1 MTEQRVPA
9 WKRLGLSLTN
19 AKDTAPLPA
28 SPATSTKRTRD
39 DADTPKGSK
48 KQRLDQTQ
56 NGAHVSSPAQKQLQ
70 SSSVAP
76 ISSPMP
82 SRLYAF
88 LLFLSFQISLFDE
101 PHCSDELCLG
111 LTHIYV
117 PFTSANSTYRRAS
130 PEKSILATPNSKQ
143 GHRKSVVFS
152 NDTKKQDGDSAQ
164 TYFQAWANDEL
175 EYYAQKAAAYDA
187 AEAAKAAEKNKIEE
201 PTKPVSTQPEVAQ
214 EADLTSKTVTKENKS
229 LAKEEKKKAKK
240 EKKEKKK
247 EDQATEAGEKTTN
260 KDDAPQI
267 TSNAEAPAVK
277 KVKVRTP
284 KDNTNKPVPDYVRY
298 LEQYH
303 NDRPSWKFN
312 KSKQNDLL
320 KNIWNTYR
328 VPPSCNEALVAYL
341 DGLQGAAA
349 RQRLRQAAQ
358 SATIDIVSFI
368 RSEIPE
374 VKDEPMETAE
384 ARKAAYDTALERQKE
399 ILRKNGIDPEPE
411 KTKIIQEQKDYDE
424 RVQVVWNTM
433 NKGEPQPIARAAPAI
448 KEEPKVETA
457 RAMRKK
463 RKSRTDVSSSESSD
477 SSSSDSSDND
487 SDSDESS
494 SSDDDSS
501 SDEEPAAKKAKI
513 AKIEAQL
520 ADARI
525 AKLKAKLAKAKASKA
540 KSTKSKKAK
549 VESSS
554 SESESSDSESGSSS
568 SSDDSSESE
577 SSSEDSSSDSDSD

>member
-28 SPATSTKRTRD
+28 SPATSTKRSRD

-48 KQRLDQTQ
+48 KQRLDQSQ
-56 NGAHVSSPAQKQLQ
+56 NGANISSPAQKQLQ
-70 SSSVAP
+70 SS
-76 ISSPMP
+76 
-82 SRLYAF
+82 
-88 LLFLSFQISLFDE
+88 
-101 PHCSDELCLG
+101 
-111 LTHIYV
+111 
-117 PFTSANSTYRRAS
+117 RAS

-175 EYYAQKAAAYDA
+175 DYYAQKAAAYDA

-201 PTKPVSTQPEVAQ
+201 STKSVPTQPEVTQ
-214 EADLTSKTVTKENKS
+214 EADLTSKTANKESNNA
-229 LAKEEKKKAKK
+229 AKEEKKKAKK
-240 EKKEKKK
+240 EKKDKQKDQTK
-247 EDQATEAGEKTTN
+247 EADEETTN
-260 KDDAPQI
+260 KDDTPQT
-267 TSNAEAPAVK
+267 TSETETPAVK

-284 KDNTNKPVPDYVRY
+284 KDNTNKPVPDYVHY

-320 KNIWNTYR
+320 KNIWNIYR
-328 VPPSCNEALVAYL
+328 VPPSCNEALVEYL

-358 SATIDIVSFI
+358 SANIDIVSFI

-374 VKDEPMETAE
+374 VKDEPMETPE

-433 NKGEPQPIARAAPAI
+433 NKGGPQPLTRAAPAV

-457 RAMRKK
+457 RSVRKK

-477 SSSSDSSDND
+477 SSSSDSDSGDSSDSNSD
-487 SDSDESS
+487 SDSDGSS
-494 SSDDDSS
+494 SSDSE
-501 SDEEPAAKKAKI
+501 DEKPAAKKAKI
-513 AKIEAQL
+513 AKLKAEI
-520 ADARI
+520 ADAKI
-525 AKLKAKLAKAKASKA
+525 AKLEAELAKAKAKATKVKNPKGTKA
-540 KSTKSKKAK
+540 KTTKGKKAK
-549 VESSS
+549 AESSS
-554 SESESSDSESGSSS
+554 SDSESSDSDSGSSA
-568 SSDDSSESE
+568 SSDDSSESK

>member
-19 AKDTAPLPA
+19 AKDTAPPPA
-28 SPATSTKRTRD
+28 SPATSTKRSRD

-48 KQRLDQTQ
+48 KQRLDQSQ
-56 NGAHVSSPAQKQLQ
+56 NGANVSSPAQKQLQ

-82 SRLYAF
+82 SRL
-88 LLFLSFQISLFDE
+88 
-101 PHCSDELCLG
+101 
-111 LTHIYV
+111 
-117 PFTSANSTYRRAS
+117 RAS

-164 TYFQAWANDEL
+164 TYFQAWVNDEL

-201 PTKPVSTQPEVAQ
+201 STNSTSTQPEVTQ
-214 EADLTSKTVTKENKS
+214 EADLTSTTANKEDES
-229 LAKEEKKKAKK
+229 VVKEEKKKAKK
-240 EKKEKKK
+240 EKKEKQEKK
-247 EDQATEAGEKTTN
+247 EDQSATN
-260 KDDAPQI
+260 KDDTPQT
-267 TSNAEAPAVK
+267 TSETETPAVK

-320 KNIWNTYR
+320 KNIWNIYH
-328 VPPSCNEALVAYL
+328 VPPSCNEALVEYL

-358 SATIDIVSFI
+358 SANIDIVSFI

-411 KTKIIQEQKDYDE
+411 KTKVIQEQKDYDE

-433 NKGEPQPIARAAPAI
+433 NKGEPQPVARATPAV

-463 RKSRTDVSSSESSD
+463 RKSRTDVSSSESSVSSSSD
-477 SSSSDSSDND
+477 SSSSDSDS
-487 SDSDESS
+487 SDSESDS
-494 SSDDDSS
+494 DDSS
-501 SDEEPAAKKAKI
+501 SSESDSDDEKPAKKKAKI
-513 AKIEAQL
+513 AKLEAEL
-520 ADARI
+520 RDAKI
-525 AKLKAKLAKAKASKA
+525 AKLEAELAKAKAKAKAKATKAKSPKSTKA
-540 KSTKSKKAK
+540 KSTKGKKK
-549 VESSS
+549 TESSS
-554 SESESSDSESGSSS
+554 SESESSDSDSGSSS

-577 SSSEDSSSDSDSD
+577 SESSSGDSSSDSDSD

>member
-28 SPATSTKRTRD
+28 SPATSTKRSRD

-48 KQRLDQTQ
+48 KQRLDQSQ
-56 NGAHVSSPAQKQLQ
+56 NGANVSSPAQKQLQ
-70 SSSVAP
+70 SS
-76 ISSPMP
+76 
-82 SRLYAF
+82 
-88 LLFLSFQISLFDE
+88 
-101 PHCSDELCLG
+101 
-111 LTHIYV
+111 
-117 PFTSANSTYRRAS
+117 RAS

-175 EYYAQKAAAYDA
+175 DYYAQKAAAYDA

-201 PTKPVSTQPEVAQ
+201 STKSVPTQPEVTQ
-214 EADLTSKTVTKENKS
+214 EADLTSKTANKESNNA
-229 LAKEEKKKAKK
+229 AKEEKKKAKK
-240 EKKEKKK
+240 EKKDKQKDQTK
-247 EDQATEAGEKTTN
+247 EADEETTN
-260 KDDAPQI
+260 KDDTPQT
-267 TSNAEAPAVK
+267 TSETETPAVK

-284 KDNTNKPVPDYVRY
+284 KDNTNKPVPDYVHY

-320 KNIWNTYR
+320 KNIWNIYR
-328 VPPSCNEALVAYL
+328 VPPSCNEALVEYL

-358 SATIDIVSFI
+358 SANIDIVSFI

-374 VKDEPMETAE
+374 VKDEPMETPE

-433 NKGEPQPIARAAPAI
+433 NKGGPQPLTRAAPAV

-457 RAMRKK
+457 RSVRKK
-463 RKSRTDVSSSESSD
+463 RKSRTDISSSESSD
-477 SSSSDSSDND
+477 SSSSDSD
-487 SDSDESS
+487 SDSDDSSDSDSDSDSKGSS
-494 SSDDDSS
+494 SSDSE
-501 SDEEPAAKKAKI
+501 DEKPAAKKAKI
-513 AKIEAQL
+513 AKLKAEI
-520 ADARI
+520 ADAKI
-525 AKLKAKLAKAKASKA
+525 AKLEAELAKAKAKATKVKNPKGTKA
-540 KSTKSKKAK
+540 KTTKGKKAK
-549 VESSS
+549 AESSS
-554 SESESSDSESGSSS
+554 SDSESSDSDSGSSA
-568 SSDDSSESE
+568 SSDDSSESK

>member
-1 MTEQRVPA
+1 M
-9 WKRLGLSLTN
+9 
-19 AKDTAPLPA
+19 
-28 SPATSTKRTRD
+28 
-39 DADTPKGSK
+39 
-48 KQRLDQTQ
+48 
-56 NGAHVSSPAQKQLQ
+56 
-70 SSSVAP
+70 
-76 ISSPMP
+76 
-82 SRLYAF
+82 
-88 LLFLSFQISLFDE
+88 
-101 PHCSDELCLG
+101 
-111 LTHIYV
+111 
-117 PFTSANSTYRRAS
+117 
-130 PEKSILATPNSKQ
+130 
-143 GHRKSVVFS
+143 S
-152 NDTKKQDGDSAQ
+152 N
-164 TYFQAWANDEL
+164 
-175 EYYAQKAAAYDA
+175 
-187 AEAAKAAEKNKIEE
+187 
-201 PTKPVSTQPEVAQ
+201 QPEVAQ
-214 EADLTSKTVTKENKS
+214 EADLTSKTATKENKS
-229 LAKEEKKKAKK
+229 PAKEEKKKAKK

-247 EDQATEAGEKTTN
+247 EDQATEADEKTTN
-260 KDDAPQI
+260 KDDAPQT
-267 TSNAEAPAVK
+267 TSDPETPAVK

-328 VPPSCNEALVAYL
+328 VPPSCNEALVEYL

-384 ARKAAYDTALERQKE
+384 ARKAAYDIALERQKE

-433 NKGEPQPIARAAPAI
+433 NKDEPQPIARAAPAV

-477 SSSSDSSDND
+477 SSSSDSSDSD
-487 SDSDESS
+487 SDSDDSS
-494 SSDDDSS
+494 SSDDDS

-513 AKIEAQL
+513 AKLEAQL

-540 KSTKSKKAK
+540 KSTKGKKAK
-549 VESSS
+549 AESSS

-568 SSDDSSESE
+568 SDNSSESESESE

>member
-28 SPATSTKRTRD
+28 SPATSTKRSRD

-56 NGAHVSSPAQKQLQ
+56 NGANVSSPAQKQLQ

-76 ISSPMP
+76 VSSPMP
-82 SRLYAF
+82 SRL
-88 LLFLSFQISLFDE
+88 
-101 PHCSDELCLG
+101 
-111 LTHIYV
+111 
-117 PFTSANSTYRRAS
+117 RAS

-175 EYYAQKAAAYDA
+175 DYYAQKAAAYDA

-201 PTKPVSTQPEVAQ
+201 STKSVSIQPEVTQ
-214 EADLTSKTVTKENKS
+214 KADLTSKTANKESKS
-229 LAKEEKKKAKK
+229 AAKEENKKAKK
-240 EKKEKKK
+240 EKKEKEK
-247 EDQATEAGEKTTN
+247 EDQATEADEETTN
-260 KDDAPQI
+260 KDDTPQT
-267 TSNAEAPAVK
+267 TSETETAAVK

-320 KNIWNTYR
+320 KNIWNIYR
-328 VPPSCNEALVAYL
+328 VPPSCNEALVEYL

-358 SATIDIVSFI
+358 SANIDIVSFI

-374 VKDEPMETAE
+374 VKDEPMETVE
-384 ARKAAYDTALERQKE
+384 ARKAAYDSALERQKE

-424 RVQVVWNTM
+424 RVQVVWNIM
-433 NKGEPQPIARAAPAI
+433 NKGEPQPLARAAPVF

-457 RAMRKK
+457 RSMRKK

-477 SSSSDSSDND
+477 SSSSDSD
-487 SDSDESS
+487 SDSDDSS
-494 SSDDDSS
+494 SSDSES
-501 SDEEPAAKKAKI
+501 EDEKPAAKKAKI
-513 AKIEAQL
+513 AKLEAEL

-525 AKLKAKLAKAKASKA
+525 AKLEAELAKAKAEATKVKNPKGTKA
-540 KSTKSKKAK
+540 KTTKGKKTKA
-549 VESSS
+549 ESSS
-554 SESESSDSESGSSS
+554 SESESSDSESDSSS

>member
-28 SPATSTKRTRD
+28 SPATSTKRSRD

-56 NGAHVSSPAQKQLQ
+56 NGANVSSPAPKQLQ

-82 SRLYAF
+82 SRL
-88 LLFLSFQISLFDE
+88 
-101 PHCSDELCLG
+101 
-111 LTHIYV
+111 
-117 PFTSANSTYRRAS
+117 RAS

-175 EYYAQKAAAYDA
+175 DYYAQKAAAYDA

-201 PTKPVSTQPEVAQ
+201 STKSVSIQPEATQ
-214 EADLTSKTVTKENKS
+214 EADLTSKTANKESKS
-229 LAKEEKKKAKK
+229 AAKEEKKKAKK

-247 EDQATEAGEKTTN
+247 EDQATEADEETTN
-260 KDDAPQI
+260 KDDTPQT
-267 TSNAEAPAVK
+267 TSETETTAVK

-320 KNIWNTYR
+320 KNIWNIYR
-328 VPPSCNEALVAYL
+328 VPPSCN
-341 DGLQGAAA
+341 
-349 RQRLRQAAQ
+349 
-358 SATIDIVSFI
+358 
-368 RSEIPE
+368 
-374 VKDEPMETAE
+374 
-384 ARKAAYDTALERQKE
+384 
-399 ILRKNGIDPEPE
+399 
-411 KTKIIQEQKDYDE
+411 
-424 RVQVVWNTM
+424 
-433 NKGEPQPIARAAPAI
+433 
-448 KEEPKVETA
+448 
-457 RAMRKK
+457 
-463 RKSRTDVSSSESSD
+463 
-477 SSSSDSSDND
+477 
-487 SDSDESS
+487 
-494 SSDDDSS
+494 
-501 SDEEPAAKKAKI
+501 
-513 AKIEAQL
+513 
-520 ADARI
+520 
-525 AKLKAKLAKAKASKA
+525 
-540 KSTKSKKAK
+540 
-549 VESSS
+549 
-554 SESESSDSESGSSS
+554 
-568 SSDDSSESE
+568 
-577 SSSEDSSSDSDSD
+577 

>member
-28 SPATSTKRTRD
+28 SPATSTKRSRD

-56 NGAHVSSPAQKQLQ
+56 NGANVSSPAQKQLQ
-70 SSSVAP
+70 
-76 ISSPMP
+76 P
-82 SRLYAF
+82 S
-88 LLFLSFQISLFDE
+88 
-101 PHCSDELCLG
+101 
-111 LTHIYV
+111 
-117 PFTSANSTYRRAS
+117 RAS

-175 EYYAQKAAAYDA
+175 DYYAQKAAAYDA

-201 PTKPVSTQPEVAQ
+201 STKSVSIQPEVTQ
-214 EADLTSKTVTKENKS
+214 EADLTSNTANKENKS
-229 LAKEEKKKAKK
+229 VAKEGKKKAKK
-240 EKKEKKK
+240 EKKEKQ
-247 EDQATEAGEKTTN
+247 EDQTKEADEETTN
-260 KDDAPQI
+260 KDDAPET
-267 TSNAEAPAVK
+267 TSEPGTSAVK

-284 KDNTNKPVPDYVRY
+284 KDNINKPVPDYVRY

-320 KNIWNTYR
+320 KNIWNIYR
-328 VPPSCNEALVAYL
+328 VPPSCNEALVEYL

-358 SATIDIVSFI
+358 SANIDIVSFI

-399 ILRKNGIDPEPE
+399 ILRRNGIDPEPE

-433 NKGEPQPIARAAPAI
+433 NKGEPQPLTRAAPAV

-457 RAMRKK
+457 RSMRKK

-477 SSSSDSSDND
+477 SSSSDSGD
-487 SDSDESS
+487 
-494 SSDDDSS
+494 SSDDDSDSDDSSS
-501 SDEEPAAKKAKI
+501 SDSDSEDEKPAAKKAKI
-513 AKIEAQL
+513 AKLEAEL

-525 AKLKAKLAKAKASKA
+525 AKLEAELAKAKAEATKVKNPKSTKA
-540 KSTKSKKAK
+540 KSTKGKKTKAK
-549 VESSS
+549 SSS

>member
-1 MTEQRVPA
+1 MTDQRVPA

-28 SPATSTKRTRD
+28 SPATSTKRSRD
-39 DADTPKGSK
+39 DADTPKASK
-48 KQRLDQTQ
+48 KQRLDQSQ
-56 NGAHVSSPAQKQLQ
+56 NGANVSSPAQKQLQ
-70 SSSVAP
+70 SS
-76 ISSPMP
+76 
-82 SRLYAF
+82 
-88 LLFLSFQISLFDE
+88 
-101 PHCSDELCLG
+101 
-111 LTHIYV
+111 
-117 PFTSANSTYRRAS
+117 RAS

-175 EYYAQKAAAYDA
+175 DYYAQKAAAYDA

-201 PTKPVSTQPEVAQ
+201 STKSVPPQPEVTQ
-214 EADLTSKTVTKENKS
+214 EADLTSKTANKESKS
-229 LAKEEKKKAKK
+229 PVKEEKKKAKK
-240 EKKEKKK
+240 EKKDKQKDQTK
-247 EDQATEAGEKTTN
+247 EADEETTN
-260 KDDAPQI
+260 KDVTPQTI
-267 TSNAEAPAVK
+267 SEAETPAVK

-284 KDNTNKPVPDYVRY
+284 KDNTNKPVPDYVHY

-320 KNIWNTYR
+320 KNIWNIYR
-328 VPPSCNEALVAYL
+328 VPPSCNEALVEYL

-358 SATIDIVSFI
+358 SANIDIVSFI

-374 VKDEPMETAE
+374 VKDEPMETPE

-433 NKGEPQPIARAAPAI
+433 NKGGPQPLTRAAPAV

-457 RAMRKK
+457 RSVRKK

-477 SSSSDSSDND
+477 SSSSDSDSDSSDSNSD
-487 SDSDESS
+487 SDSDGSS
-494 SSDDDSS
+494 SSDSE
-501 SDEEPAAKKAKI
+501 DEKPAAKKAKI
-513 AKIEAQL
+513 AKLKAEI
-520 ADARI
+520 ADAKI
-525 AKLKAKLAKAKASKA
+525 AKLEAELAKAKAKA
-540 KSTKSKKAK
+540 TKVKNPKGTKANTTKGKKAK
-549 VESSS
+549 AESSS
-554 SESESSDSESGSSS
+554 SDSESSDSDSGSSS